1 MESLGMGFYLIAL
14 VIVLTDQLSKA
25 IVVRRM
31 RLGQSIPIVSG
42 YFDLTFVLNP
52 GAAFSLFATL
62 PESIRNPFFILI
74 SIAAVILI
82 VIYRARHLR
91 QHRLASVSLGLILGG
106 AVGNL
111 IDRVRY
117 GVVVDFL
124 DVHLHQYHWPVFNV
138 ADSAISVGV
147 TLLLLEMLL
156 EWWRERRRESEDT

>member
-1 MESLGMGFYLIAL
+1 MGFYLIAL
-14 VIVLTDQLSKA
+14 AIVLTDQATKA
-25 IVVRRM
+25 IVVRTM
-31 RLGQSIPIVSG
+31 RLGQSIPLVPG

-52 GAAFSLFATL
+52 GAAFSLLATL
-62 PESIRNPFFILI
+62 PEWIRNPFFILI
-74 SIAAVILI
+74 SVAAAILI
-82 VIYRARHLR
+82 IVYHARHLR

-124 DVHLHQYHWPVFNV
+124 DAHVHQYHWPVFNV

-147 TLLLLEMLL
+147 TLLLIEMLL
-156 EWWRERRRESEDT
+156 EWRRERRSERETRNA